1 VVGFDEGLG
10 IFNSGRVEAFH
21 VGDVKTFKP
30 IFSTSKWRRILME
43 SLVERLRDAQALARL
58 VGDAPAFLNAIRHLP
73 EVAKSQA
80 SVLIT
85 GETGTGKELVARAI
99 HYLSPRAGSPFIPVH
114 CGSLPDTLLESELFG
129 HERGAFTD
137 ARTQRHGL
145 IIQAEKGTLFLD
157 EVETMTLKAQVALL
171 RVLQDK
177 RFRALG
183 SNREQQADIRVVAA
197 TNAPLEQLVQAGT
210 FRADLYYRLC
220 VFSVHLPPLRERKG
234 DIAALASHFLRKHA
248 PADRPELQLAPETRE
263 ALLAYDWPGN
273 VRELES
279 AIIRGIHLSRTNLIE
294 VKDLGIPSAI
304 ESRQNFPVTII
315 STEECSFKVMKHKMI
330 ETFEREYLHRLMRE
344 HQGNVSQ
351 AALAAGKERRE
362 LGKLLTKYQIDP
374 KQFRSPGKPYPIV

>member
-1 VVGFDEGLG
+1 
-10 IFNSGRVEAFH
+10 
-21 VGDVKTFKP
+21 
-30 IFSTSKWRRILME
+30 ME
-43 SLVERLRDAQALARL
+43 SLIERLRDAQALAKL
-58 VGDAPAFLNAIRHLP
+58 VGDAPTFLNAICHLP
-73 EVAKSQA
+73 DVAKSEA

-145 IIQAEKGTLFLD
+145 IVQAEKGTLFLD
-157 EVETMTLKAQVALL
+157 EVEAMTLKAQVALL

-183 SNREQQADIRVVAA
+183 SSREQQADIRVVAA

-234 DIAALASHFLRKHA
+234 DIMDLTRHFLKKHA
-248 PADRPELQLAPETRE
+248 PRETGAELQLAPGARE

-279 AIIRGIHLSRTNLIE
+279 AIIRGIHLSQANLIE
-294 VKDLGIPSAI
+294 VKDLGIPSAT
-304 ESRQNFPVTII
+304 ESQQNLPVTIV
-315 STEECSFKVMKHKMI
+315 STEECSFKVMKQRMI
-330 ETFEREYLHRLMRE
+330 ETFERDYLYRLMRE

-362 LGKLLTKYQIDP
+362 LGKMLKKYQIDP
-374 KQFRSPGKPYPIV
+374 NQFRPPDKPYAII

>member
-1 VVGFDEGLG
+1 
-10 IFNSGRVEAFH
+10 
-21 VGDVKTFKP
+21 
-30 IFSTSKWRRILME
+30 ME
-43 SLVERLRDAQALARL
+43 SVIKRLRDAQALAKL

-73 EVAKSQA
+73 DMAKSEA

-85 GETGTGKELVARAI
+85 GETGTGKELAARAI
-99 HYLSPRAGSPFIPVH
+99 HYLSVRAAFPFVPVH
-114 CGSLPDTLLESELFG
+114 CGSLPDTLLENELFG

-145 IIQAEKGTLFLD
+145 IVQAEKGTLFLD
-157 EVETMTLKAQVALL
+157 EVETMTVKAQVALL

-177 RFRALG
+177 KFRALG
-183 SNREQQADIRVVAA
+183 SSREQQADIRVVAA

-220 VFSVHLPPLRERKG
+220 VFSVHLPPLRDHKG
-234 DIAALASHFLRKHA
+234 DIIALSHHFLKKHV
-248 PADRPELQLAPETRE
+248 PAGRSELQLSPDAQV

-279 AIIRGIHLSRTNLIE
+279 AIIRGIHLSETNLIE
-294 VKDLGIPSAI
+294 VSDLGIPSAI
-304 ESRQNFPVTII
+304 ESQQNLPVNFV
-315 STEECSFKVMKHKMI
+315 STEACSFKAMKQKMI
-330 ETFEREYLHRLMRE
+330 ETFERDYLNRLMRE

-374 KQFRSPGKPYPIV
+374 KQFRSAGKSYPLI

>member
-1 VVGFDEGLG
+1 
-10 IFNSGRVEAFH
+10 
-21 VGDVKTFKP
+21 
-30 IFSTSKWRRILME
+30 ME
-43 SLVERLRDAQALARL
+43 SLIKRLRDAQALAKL
-58 VGDAPAFLNAIRHLP
+58 VGDAPTFLNSIRHLP
-73 EVAKSQA
+73 DMAKSEA

-99 HYLSPRAGSPFIPVH
+99 HYLSSRVGSPFISVH

-137 ARTQRHGL
+137 AHTQRHGL
-145 IIQAEKGTLFLD
+145 ITQAEKGTLFLD

-177 RFRALG
+177 KFRPLG
-183 SNREQQADIRVVAA
+183 SSREQQADIRVVAA

-220 VFSVHLPPLRERKG
+220 VFSVHLPPLRERKE
-234 DIAALASHFLRKHA
+234 DMIALACHFLKQHA
-248 PADRPELQLAPETRE
+248 SREAGPELQLSPDAHE

-279 AIIRGIHLSRTNLIE
+279 AIIRGIHLSRSNLIE
-294 VKDLGIPSAI
+294 VKDLGIPAAT
-304 ESRQNFPVTII
+304 ESQPDLPVTIV
-315 STEECSFKVMKHKMI
+315 STEACSFKVMKQKMI
-330 ETFEREYLHRLMRE
+330 ETFEREYLNRLMRQ
-344 HQGNVSQ
+344 HQGNISQ

-374 KQFRSPGKPYPIV
+374 KQFRSPDKPYSLI

>member
-1 VVGFDEGLG
+1 
-10 IFNSGRVEAFH
+10 
-21 VGDVKTFKP
+21 
-30 IFSTSKWRRILME
+30 ME
-43 SLVERLRDAQALARL
+43 SLIERLRDAQALAKL

-73 EVAKSQA
+73 DVAKSEA

-85 GETGTGKELVARAI
+85 GETGTGKELAARAI
-99 HYLSPRAGSPFIPVH
+99 HYLSVRAAFPFVAVH

-137 ARTQRHGL
+137 AHAQRHGL
-145 IIQAEKGTLFLD
+145 IAQAEKGTLFLD

-177 RFRALG
+177 KFRALG
-183 SNREQQADIRVVAA
+183 SSREQQADIRVVAA
-197 TNAPLEQLVQAGT
+197 TNAPLEHLVQAGT

-234 DIAALASHFLRKHA
+234 DIIPLSRHFLKKHVPRT
-248 PADRPELQLAPETRE
+248 PARRDGVSDKTGPELQLAPDACE

-279 AIIRGIHLSRTNLIE
+279 AIIRGIHLSQTNLIE

-304 ESRQNFPVTII
+304 ESQQNLPVTIV
-315 STEECSFKVMKHKMI
+315 STEACSFKVMKQKMI
-330 ETFEREYLHRLMRE
+330 EMFEQDYLNRLMRE
-344 HQGNVSQ
+344 HQGNVSH
-351 AALAAGKERRE
+351 AAAAAGKERRE
-362 LGKLLTKYQIDP
+362 LGKLLKKYRIDP
-374 KQFRSPGKPYPIV
+374 KFFY

>member
-1 VVGFDEGLG
+1 
-10 IFNSGRVEAFH
+10 
-21 VGDVKTFKP
+21 
-30 IFSTSKWRRILME
+30 ME
-43 SLVERLRDAQALARL
+43 SLIERLRDAQALAKL

-73 EVAKSQA
+73 EVAKSEA

-99 HYLSPRAGSPFIPVH
+99 HYLSPRAGFPFIPVH
-114 CGSLPDTLLESELFG
+114 CGSLPDTLLENELFG

-197 TNAPLEQLVQAGT
+197 TNAALEQLVQAGT

-220 VFSVHLPPLRERKG
+220 VFSIHLSPLRERKD
-234 DIAALASHFLRKHA
+234 DIMALSQHFLKKHA
-248 PADRPELQLAPETRE
+248 PAGRPELQLAPGAAE

-279 AIIRGIHLSRTNLIE
+279 AIIRGIHLSQTNLIE
-294 VKDLGIPSAI
+294 VKDLGIPSAM
-304 ESRQNFPVTII
+304 ESQQHVPAAIVSSKSR
-315 STEECSFKVMKHKMI
+315 SFKVMKQKMI
-330 ETFEREYLHRLMRE
+330 EAFEKEYLNRLMRE
-344 HQGNVSQ
+344 HQGNVSH
-351 AALAAGKERRE
+351 AALVAGKDRRE
-362 LGKLLTKYQIDP
+362 LGKLLKKHQIDP
-374 KQFRSPGKPYPIV
+374 KHFHRREP

>member
-1 VVGFDEGLG
+1 
-10 IFNSGRVEAFH
+10 
-21 VGDVKTFKP
+21 
-30 IFSTSKWRRILME
+30 ME
-43 SLVERLRDAQALARL
+43 SLIERLRDAQALAKL

-73 EVAKSQA
+73 DVAKSEA

-85 GETGTGKELVARAI
+85 GETGTGKELAARAI
-99 HYLSPRAGSPFIPVH
+99 HYLSARAAFPFVAVH

-145 IIQAEKGTLFLD
+145 IAQAEKGTLFLD

-177 RFRALG
+177 KFRSLG
-183 SNREQQADIRVVAA
+183 SSREQQADIRVVAA
-197 TNAPLEQLVQAGT
+197 TNSPLEHLVQAGT

-220 VFSVHLPPLRERKG
+220 VFSVHLPALRQRKG
-234 DIAALASHFLRKHA
+234 DIIPLSSHFLKKHA
-248 PADRPELQLAPETRE
+248 PRTPARQDGLSDKAGPELQLAPDACE

-294 VKDLGIPSAI
+294 VKELGIPSAI
-304 ESRQNFPVTII
+304 ESQQNLPVTVV
-315 STEECSFKVMKHKMI
+315 STETCSFKVMKQKMI
-330 ETFEREYLHRLMRE
+330 EMFEQDYLNRLMRE
-344 HQGNVSQ
+344 HQGNVSH
-351 AALAAGKERRE
+351 AAAAAGKERRE
-362 LGKLLTKYQIDP
+362 FGKLLKKHQIDP
-374 KQFRSPGKPYPIV
+374 RLFIARA

>member
-1 VVGFDEGLG
+1 
-10 IFNSGRVEAFH
+10 
-21 VGDVKTFKP
+21 
-30 IFSTSKWRRILME
+30 ME
-43 SLVERLRDAQALARL
+43 SLIERLRDAQALAKL
-58 VGDAPAFLNAIRHLP
+58 VGDAPAFLNAIQHLP
-73 EVAKSQA
+73 DVAKSEA

-85 GETGTGKELVARAI
+85 GETGTGKELAARAV
-99 HYLSPRAGSPFIPVH
+99 HYLSARAAFPFVPVH

-137 ARTQRHGL
+137 ARTHRDGL

-157 EVETMTLKAQVALL
+157 EVEAMTLKAQVALL

-183 SNREQQADIRVVAA
+183 SSREQHADIRVVAA

-234 DIAALASHFLRKHA
+234 DIMALARYFLKKHA
-248 PADRPELQLAPETRE
+248 PAGRTELQLAPEARE

-279 AIIRGIHLSRTNLIE
+279 AIICGIHLSQTKLIE
-294 VKDLGIPSAI
+294 VKDLGVPSAI
-304 ESRQNFPVTII
+304 ESQQNLPVTLV
-315 STEECSFKVMKHKMI
+315 STEACSFKVMKQKMI
-330 ETFEREYLHRLMRE
+330 ETFEREYLNRLMRE
-344 HQGNVSQ
+344 HRGNVSQ

-374 KQFRSPGKPYPIV
+374 KQFRSAGKPYPFI

>member
-1 VVGFDEGLG
+1 
-10 IFNSGRVEAFH
+10 
-21 VGDVKTFKP
+21 
-30 IFSTSKWRRILME
+30 ME
-43 SLVERLRDAQALARL
+43 SLIKRLRDAQALAKL
-58 VGDAPAFLNAIRHLP
+58 VGDAPTFLNSIRHLP
-73 EVAKSQA
+73 DMAKSEA
-80 SVLIT
+80 SVLIA

-177 RFRALG
+177 KFRALG
-183 SNREQQADIRVVAA
+183 SSQEQQADIRVVAA

-220 VFSVHLPPLRERKG
+220 VFSVHLPPLRERKR
-234 DIAALASHFLRKHA
+234 DIIALSHYFLKKHA
-248 PADRPELQLAPETRE
+248 PAGRPELQLAPEARE

-279 AIIRGIHLSRTNLIE
+279 AIIRGIHLSQANLIE
-294 VKDLGIPSAI
+294 AKDLGIPSAT
-304 ESRQNFPVTII
+304 ESQPDLPVTIV
-315 STEECSFKVMKHKMI
+315 STEACSFKIMKQRMI
-330 ETFEREYLHRLMRE
+330 ETFEREYLNRLMRE

-374 KQFRSPGKPYPIV
+374 KQFRSSGKPYPFI